1 MGFESIKDR
10 WLKFVNSMNSKG
22 VPVPLI
28 RDPKSGLGSVS
39 LTLTFI
45 SFNVWLAS
53 VIGKVA
59 GVLGGMNPDQCLNMF
74 LVCAGLYWGRKFQ
87 SDGKKIS
94 LGDKDVE
101 AKE

>member
-1 MGFESIKDR
+1 MKSFKES
-10 WLKFVNSMNSKG
+10 WNKFVNSMNSKG

-39 LTLTFI
+39 LTLVFI

-74 LVCAGLYWGRKFQ
+74 LACAALYFGRKMQ
-87 SDGKKIS
+87 RGESGQVS
-94 LGDKDVE
+94 VGDKE
-101 AKE
+101 